1 MDFGF
6 LCKNVMSSFINKLK
20 NIVISMLENQN
31 LVSFLSSEARCSP
44 HGFNKKELQIF
55 IKFRTNQV
63 VFKSF
68 YIFSTNFGIHFRI
81 RRTMLSGNQRAEW
94 IFFRVHIFWEGHKFL
109 AKSPHKNDDENM
121 WHWNYFQIP
130 RALSELPAYWQGLTN
145 LFGWIGLAN

>member
-1 MDFGF
+1 MLPNLSIKISKILDFGF

-94 IFFRVHIFWEGHKFL
+94 IFFRVHIFWEGHKFFRNLHQLCIWL
-109 AKSPHKNDDENM
+109 AVHSTNNWWWFRKNV
-121 WHWNYFQIP
+121 WPY
-130 RALSELPAYWQGLTN
+130 
-145 LFGWIGLAN
+145 